1 MEGTLEVPVVVSATT
16 QGASGGVDGLFLLA
30 ILGAIFVVGLLF
42 FAVWSKTSA
51 IEIKRYVDEKD
62 RTAAWREYVQDEL
75 KLRKAP

>member
-16 QGASGGVDGLFLLA
+16 QGASGGVDGLLLLA